1 MAIEYAAMDMQTSIR
16 PSRAQLA
23 AQAWSEVCELVDLQL
38 SPLGL
43 RAIEVLSPMPGDVV
57 VDVGCGAGQSVL
69 QLAQRVGPQGRVI
82 GIDIAPLLLDVA
94 RRRADGLP
102 QVSFVEADA
111 QSVELPNQ
119 SADAIFSRFG
129 VMAFADPTAAFSNF
143 HRILKPSGR
152 LAFVCWRSLEE
163 NELDI
168 LPLGAAGLME
178 MIDPTPFSFADPAT
192 VRAILEAVRFQHVTF
207 ESHDDM
213 VSSGDIDAMAA
224 VLLRVG
230 PLGKI
235 LRENPALRMAA
246 EPRLR
251 TALSERS
258 VHGAVALR
266 AATWVVTAQA
276 TSCDTAE

>member
-1 MAIEYAAMDMQTSIR
+1 MDKPTSIR

-43 RAIEVLSPMPGDVV
+43 RAIEVLSPMPGEAV

-111 QSVELPNQ
+111 QSVGLPNQ

-152 LAFVCWRSLEE
+152 LAFVCWRSLEQ

-168 LPLGAAGLME
+168 LPLRAAGLME

-192 VRAILEAVRFQHVTF
+192 VRAILEAAGFQHVTL

-251 TALSERS
+251 SALGERS

-266 AATWVVTAQA
+266 AATWVVAAQA
-276 TSCDTAE
+276 TPCDTAE